1 MVVKYPVLAVE
12 NNNCLLWLNY
22 NKPNEVPLL
31 WWIRPSDGYIGNN
44 NFVYLDSPVN
54 KSFGWTS
61 HSINILEQ
69 YKSQDY
75 KPRDWFTGKV
85 IEVPLKEYLKGKWR
99 EVL

>member
-22 NKPNEVPLL
+22 GRPNEPVLL
-31 WWIRPSDGYIGNN
+31 WWIRPSEGYIGNN
-44 NFVYLDSPVN
+44 NFVYLDSPVD
-54 KSFGWTS
+54 KSYGWTS
-61 HSINILEQ
+61 GSQKVMSEYMEQ
-69 YKSQDY
+69 GY

-85 IEVPLKEYLKGKWR
+85 IEVPLKEYLKDKWK